1 MIKGEYKKILWE
13 VFDVLGF
20 FDEEKEKALDGFKKK
35 FAHEILKELQSSF
48 STEQHQW
55 LTQVIAKKEYDKN
68 DPNISDIQNTINS
81 AYSRDKMDEMSS
93 AVFKKILTSY
103 INFMVQKVD
112 SEKVEKLN
120 KIAESF

>member
-1 MIKGEYKKILWE
+1 MIKGEYGKILWD

-35 FAHEILKELQSSF
+35 FANEMLKELQSSF

-55 LTQVIAKKEYDKN
+55 LAQTIAKKEYDKN
-68 DPNISDIQNTINS
+68 DPKISDIQNTINS
-81 AYSRDKMDEMSS
+81 AYPKDKMDEMSS

-103 INFMVQKVD
+103 INFMIPKVD
-112 SEKVEKLN
+112 PEKVEKL
-120 KIAESF
+120 KRIAGSF